1 MEALLESRRAGRG
14 LPLGDEMVQYDE
26 WQRYPTA
33 HYADRVQMHFE
44 GARRREAMA
53 ARRGDLGGRGHVAAL
68 MDLVG
73 PDAHAPASPR
83 GPRSPRSPTPSGAV
97 QVSISSGGAEV

>member
-1 MEALLESRRAGRG
+1 M
-14 LPLGDEMVQYDE
+14 QYDE

-53 ARRGDLGGRGHVAAL
+53 AWRGDLWGLGHVAASAFAL
-68 MDLVG
+68 SEQG
-73 PDAHAPASPR
+73 RRSAAPPE
-83 GPRSPRSPTPSGAV
+83 
-97 QVSISSGGAEV
+97 VSLNVS